1 MKRRK
6 YAPPEEGLIRTAIT
20 GNIVALFGVRAH
32 YDRLMRYMLNKE
44 IMNMSEAM
52 GLEPEMFDFENLLG
66 DIGIIL
72 DDAVMNF
79 KE

>member
-6 YAPPEEGLIRTAIT
+6 YTPPEDELIRVAIT
-20 GNIVALFGVRAH
+20 GNIVALFDIRAH

-44 IMNMSEAM
+44 INAMAEAM
-52 GLEPEMFDFENLLG
+52 CLEPEMFDFENLLG